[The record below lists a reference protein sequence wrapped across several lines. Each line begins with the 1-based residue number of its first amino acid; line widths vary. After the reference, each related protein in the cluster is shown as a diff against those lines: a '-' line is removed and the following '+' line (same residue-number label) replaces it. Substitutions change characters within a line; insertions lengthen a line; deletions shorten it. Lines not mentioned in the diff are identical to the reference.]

1 MPITT
6 PPAAPDL
13 SGSALVRAPER
24 PEPGY
29 WAGCPGVRYEP
40 DRDRFLLTYRERR
53 PRATAGAS
61 GASGTAGASDGQDR
75 GWRCAVAESRDGVE
89 FRDLWSVERADLDSP
104 SMERFALLPRDGGYL
119 LHLSYVDPADRRWR
133 IDALRADTPEAFDLA
148 TRTPVLTA
156 AGTGTEG
163 VKDPYLLQHDGGV
176 QLFATVSRSRAF
188 SAEERSRAHATA
200 DIHTTGLTV
209 QPTAL
214 AASADGLRFT
224 APPGRDAEVLD
235 VGPAGAWDAYE
246 SRITAVLPD
255 GSGGWLALYDGS
267 ADASGNYEERC
278 GLAASPDLRRW
289 RRLTPDRPW
298 LDVRYA
304 DVVAARGRWY
314 LYYEQTRPDGAHEL
328 RVAVLDEF
336 AGLRP

>member
-6 PPAAPDL
+6 LPTAPDL

-29 WAGCPGVRYEP
+29 WAGCPSVRYEP
-40 DRDRFLLTYRERR
+40 DHDRFLLTYRERR
-53 PRATAGAS
+53 PRGAGGS
-61 GASGTAGASDGQDR
+61 GGSGGAGGAADQDR

-89 FRDLWSVERADLDSP
+89 FRDLWSVERADLGSP
-104 SMERFALLPRDGGYL
+104 SMERFALLRRDDDYL
-119 LHLSYVDPADRRWR
+119 LHLSYVDPVDRRWR

-163 VKDPYLLQHDGGV
+163 VKDPYLLEHDGGV
-176 QLFATVSRSRAF
+176 RLFATVSRSRAF
-188 SAEERSRAHATA
+188 TAGERARAHATA

-214 AASADGLRFT
+214 ADSPDGLRFT
-224 APPGRDAEVLD
+224 APPGRAAEVLD

-267 ADASGNYEERC
+267 ADADGNYEERC
-278 GLAASPDLRRW
+278 GLAASADLRHW
-289 RRLTPDRPW
+289 QRLTPDGPW

-314 LYYEQTRPDGAHEL
+314 LYYEWTRPDGAHEL

>member
-1 MPITT
+1 MPH
-6 PPAAPDL
+6 PALPAAPDL
-13 SGSALVRAPER
+13 TASHLVRPPER

-53 PRATAGAS
+53 PRGAAG
-61 GASGTAGASDGQDR
+61 GPDR
-75 GWRCAVAESRDGVE
+75 GWRCAVAESHDGVG
-89 FRDLWSVERADLDSP
+89 FRDLWSVRSDELGSP
-104 SMERFALLPRDGGYL
+104 SMERLALLRRDGRYL
-119 LHLSYVDPADRRWR
+119 LHLSYVDPADNRWR
-133 IDALRADTPEAFDLA
+133 IDALSAAAPESFDLS

-163 VKDPYLLQHDGGV
+163 VKDPYLLETGDGV
-176 QLFATVSRSRAF
+176 HLFTTVSRARPF
-188 SAEERSRAHATA
+188 TAEERDRAHATA

-214 AASADGLRFT
+214 ALSPDGLRFT
-224 APPGRDAEVLD
+224 AAPGRAAEALD
-235 VGPAGAWDAYE
+235 VGPAGSWDGYE

-255 GSGGWLALYDGS
+255 GRGGWLALYDGG
-267 ADASGNYEERC
+267 ADAAGNYEERC
-278 GLAASPDLRRW
+278 GLAASTDLRTW
-289 RRLTPDRPW
+289 RRLTPDGPW

-304 DVVAARGRWY
+304 DVVSARGRWY
-314 LYYEQTRPDGAHEL
+314 LYYEWTRTDGAHEL

-336 AGLRP
+336 AGLRPDGSPARA